1 MALNDLGIPTRI
13 SKEEQF
19 FFLNADQ
26 VSGVQSVDINYT
38 NNNNPL
44 KYIGMKGNVTGVPRG
59 AQIGNVN
66 LSVIP
71 IGNDYFLNLTG
82 NTGFNGYII
91 RDKSNPLGDN
101 YSFTSGYLTSYNS
114 RASIGSIPTI
124 EVGIN
129 IVGNIGKFNL
139 SESSVVSGNFLSIS
153 GDNGQTYPFQI
164 VAPGYLTVN
173 LDDYNTN
180 RLISYD
186 LSINVQRQPLYV
198 VGKRIP
204 NEMKT
209 ALPIEVSLNFQLETD
224 AYTGRNLQNFPCVK
238 NNKNITITLQD
249 YNTNNNFI
257 TYSFNDMELIGEDYS
272 VNVDGAVQST
282 LRYRKFLM

>member
-1 MALNDLGIPTRI
+1 MILHVKQLRYSQESASNYCPVLFFGCALH
-13 SKEEQF
+13 
-19 FFLNADQ
+19 
-26 VSGVQSVDINYT
+26 
-38 NNNNPL
+38 
-44 KYIGMKGNVTGVPRG
+44 
-59 AQIGNVN
+59 
-66 LSVIP
+66 
-71 IGNDYFLNLTG
+71 
-82 NTGFNGYII
+82 
-91 RDKSNPLGDN
+91 
-101 YSFTSGYLTSYNS
+101 
-114 RASIGSIPTI
+114 
-124 EVGIN
+124 
-129 IVGNIGKFNL
+129 
-139 SESSVVSGNFLSIS
+139 
-153 GDNGQTYPFQI
+153 
-164 VAPGYLTVN
+164 N

-186 LSINVQRQPLYV
+186 LSINVERQPLYV

-209 ALPIEVSLNFQLETD
+209 SLPIEVSLNFQLETD